1 MNKILL
7 LLLFSAGIAHACT
20 TVIISGKST
29 KDGRPLIWKNRD
41 TGRLDNKLAYCTDG
55 KHAFAG
61 VFDVADTAETDCFM
75 GSNDAGFCI
84 INTASYNLKYA
95 SYPGKMD
102 KEGVLMRQALATCAT
117 LKDFEALLAETSGKR
132 GVEANFGVIDAQGG
146 AAYYETDPYAY
157 TKFDVNDPRTAP
169 HGYLVRTNF
178 SFSGT
183 ADDGQG
189 YIRYNTA
196 NDVFYWG
203 YLGHDLSVESILDN
217 AARSLT
223 HSLTGANLRKSALP
237 LDASDKTMVPF
248 VDFIPR
254 FSTASSLIMEGV
266 RQGEDPSLTTLWLAL
281 GNPIMTPV
289 VPVWVAMKADQ
300 PAMLRHGVHTPSP
313 LTAAARQRHARAFS
327 VHTPEG
333 ERYMDLAA
341 VLNQQGTGTLQ
352 RVGAFDAVTVR
363 EADAMIARFRAA
375 NGLDRGAVS
384 DFYRSLETRMK
395 PLLSGDE

>member
-1 MNKILL
+1 MTKILFLL
-7 LLLFSAGIAHACT
+7 LLSAGIAHACT

-41 TGRLDNKLAYCTDG
+41 TGRLDNKLSYCMDG
-55 KHAFAG
+55 RHAFAG

-84 INTASYNLKYA
+84 INTASYNLKYR

-117 LKDFEALLAETSGKR
+117 LKEFEALLAETAGKR

-183 ADDGQG
+183 PDDGQG

-203 YLGHDLSVESILDN
+203 LLGADLTVETILHN

-223 HSLTGANLRKSALP
+223 HSLTGANLLKSALP
-237 LDASDKTMVPF
+237 LDASDKMMIPF
-248 VDFIPR
+248 ADFIPR
-254 FSTASSLIMEGV
+254 YSTASSLIMQGV
-266 RQGEDPSLTTLWLAL
+266 KKGEDPSLTTLWLML

-300 PAMLRHGVHTPSP
+300 PAMLRHGIHAASP
-313 LTAAARQRHARAFS
+313 LTAAARQRHARAFT

-333 ERYMDLAA
+333 ERYMDLAP
-341 VLNQQGTGTLQ
+341 VLNQQRTGTLQ
-352 RVGAFDAVTVR
+352 RVAAFDAVTVR
-363 EADAMIARFRAA
+363 EAGAMIGRFRAN
-375 NGLDRGAVS
+375 NGLDRGAIS
-384 DFYRSLETRMK
+384 DFYRLLESRMK
-395 PLLSGDE
+395 QLDASDE